1 MQWCPQY
8 RRWTLGVLTWTLAL
22 AWGLPQVA
30 DAQPTMSETMSGKKR
45 EHLELLRMW
54 RLVDKLEIDEEQA
67 MSVFPA
73 FHRQRTERE
82 TLEKRR
88 RSLLAVVTRQL
99 KEEVGDD
106 DLLASIHK
114 VHAVEDDIKRSEAA
128 FSKELA
134 NLFSTRQQARL
145 LLFDS
150 TFRTDLMEVVRRMR
164 GAGFDGRP
172 GREAVPGHGDVMGRG
187 GMPGRGG
194 GRSKLWSQ

>member
-8 RRWTLGVLTWTLAL
+8 LRWTLGVLTWTLAL

-99 KEEVGDD
+99 KEEVADD
-106 DLLASIHK
+106 DLLASI
-114 VHAVEDDIKRSEAA
+114 SE
-128 FSKELA
+128 
-134 NLFSTRQQARL
+134 
-145 LLFDS
+145 LLFIPLDR
-150 TFRTDLMEVVRRMR
+150 FEKPLQCPRRSLELQGDR
-164 GAGFDGRP
+164 LSRF
-172 GREAVPGHGDVMGRG
+172 AVQIR
-187 GMPGRGG
+187 
-194 GRSKLWSQ
+194 